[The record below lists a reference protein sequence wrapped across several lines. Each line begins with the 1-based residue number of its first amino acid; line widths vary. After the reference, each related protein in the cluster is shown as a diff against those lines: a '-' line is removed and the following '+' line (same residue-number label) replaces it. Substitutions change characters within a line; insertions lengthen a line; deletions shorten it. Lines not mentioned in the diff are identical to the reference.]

1 MEEKEILT
9 VREMKAKREREICLV
24 QKSDIFWLLYI
35 SKSFMKRRGISLLY
49 LYTGAVKR
57 LATLTRS
64 QVFWV
69 VFIQNLWESKISVY
83 TLQRKHLFGSC
94 ILQFK
99 GFFRILL
106 PLLCV
111 HLLRNCPFLLIFPQ
125 TDNKKKKI
133 SFVYNILSSFG
144 LKAMFS

>member
-106 PLLCV
+106 PPLCV
-111 HLLRNCPFLLIFPQ
+111 HWLRNCPFFLIFPQ
-125 TDNKKKKI
+125 TNNKKKKI

>member
-99 GFFRILL
+99 GFFPILL

-111 HLLRNCPFLLIFPQ
+111 HWLCNCPFLLIFPQ
-125 TDNKKKKI
+125 TNNKKKDFFCI
-133 SFVYNILSSFG
+133 QHSIFFWT
-144 LKAMFS
+144 